1 MAIANQIIR
10 SGKESVIVPSDI
22 KSLAGWFVL
31 PYPPTL
37 NHLFSTNRSGKRF
50 LTNEGRSYKQ
60 NAAAM
65 AFMAGVRRLSGP
77 IKVSLK
83 AYRPRKS
90 GDLDNLAKLVLDGMK
105 GIAWNDDSQIVEIH
119 MYRFDDPKNPR
130 LELKIEPA

>member
-1 MAIANQIIR
+1 M
-10 SGKESVIVPSDI
+10 
-22 KSLAGWFVL
+22 L